1 MTQPLEHLRFKTN
14 TLLKNLVGK
23 DLINEDNIAIVEL
36 VKNSYDA
43 QTSSVLV
50 RFDNADT
57 GEHGPITRLVIADK
71 GTGMSLDDIK
81 DKWLNIAYSEKKFGH
96 QSNGAAYAG
105 NKGVGRFSCD
115 RLGTHLHLL
124 TRIQKGPF
132 LHLPINW
139 TDFEIE
145 GNKDRLIQDVALSI
159 YEVDDAVAQTLSGV
173 AELPTHGTI
182 LVITE
187 LRSGWNRSRFADLKR
202 DLEKFINPNQVFQA
216 DAFIIELSVPN
227 LVEMDNGLG
236 YNDAINGPV
245 KNQVFEKLKF
255 KSTYI
260 ESKLAAGSD
269 VVSTELVHEGET
281 VFRLEEMKS
290 EYGDLG
296 EVRVIIYYLNTYKK
310 AYFTRQTGVR
320 SVEFG
325 SIFLFLNGFRV
336 SPYGDR
342 GNDWLRLDVKK
353 LQGTARHFGSH
364 DLVGRIEIQD
374 TEERF
379 VPISSREGLKNT
391 KEFKVLREDFFM
403 DTIKRLER
411 FVIDG
416 LDWDSVP
423 QPIRQELNTN
433 DGLDWDNTSENY
445 SESWDKKRQRIALS
459 IMALIGG
466 RADKIIR
473 FWFNPALV
481 ESIAQE
487 RTGEVQAL
495 IAQIEG
501 IDPEKVD
508 KNLVSGLA
516 RVRALIAEKEQESLR
531 ARSDAVA
538 LRTEVAEKS
547 QQVAKLEGEKETY
560 RAQTLFM
567 QSIASTDAK
576 ELLAFHHQINHD
588 STLVGKYIAKAMR
601 VIRDSGLVR
610 GNAALV
616 SLEKAVLANQR
627 IGAVARFATKA
638 NFRAGMKKESTD
650 LVAFFEQYITNVA
663 RDFTASGMEVEI
675 SNSVNE
681 SFDVKA
687 SRIELSMLIDNII
700 SNAAKAIARKLKV
713 LISLKGKNTLLINF
727 IDNGNGLSK
736 DLPGIESMFEPG
748 ITTTTGSGLG
758 LYHVR
763 HIAEDMGGKIFAEPV
778 LPRGMKIIFEVDR

>member
-1 MTQPLEHLRFKTN
+1 MAKPLDQLRFKTN

-57 GEHGPITRLVIADK
+57 GEKGPITRLVIADM
-71 GTGMSLDDIK
+71 GTGMSFDDIK

-96 QSNGAAYAG
+96 QPNGAAYAG

-115 RLGTHLHLL
+115 RLGAHLHLL
-124 TRIQKGPF
+124 TRTQVGSF

-139 TDFEIE
+139 PDFEVE
-145 GNKDRLIQDVALSI
+145 GQKDRLIQDVALSI
-159 YEVDDAVAQTLSGV
+159 YEVDDAIAKHLSGV
-173 AELPTHGTI
+173 AKLPAHGTI
-182 LVITE
+182 LVITD
-187 LRSGWNRSRFADLKR
+187 LRSGWDRNRLFDLKR
-202 DLEKFINPNQVFQA
+202 DLEKFINPNQAFQA
-216 DAFIIELSVPN
+216 DAFKIQLSVPGHADA
-227 LVEMDNGLG
+227 EKGLD
-236 YNDAINGPV
+236 YYDAINGTV

-260 ESKLAAGSD
+260 ESRVDVGSN

-281 VFRLEEMKS
+281 VFRLKEKKS

-296 EVRVIIYYLNTYKK
+296 EVRVVIYYLNPYKK
-310 AYFTRQTGVR
+310 AYFTKQTGVR

-336 SPYGDR
+336 APYGDR
-342 GNDWLRLDVKK
+342 GNDWLGLDVKK
-353 LQGTARHFGSH
+353 LQGTGRHFGSR

-374 TEERF
+374 AEERF

-391 KEFKVLREDFFM
+391 KEFKCLREDFFM

-423 QPIRQELNTN
+423 QTTRQELNTN
-433 DGLDWDNTSENY
+433 EGLDWEKTSENY

-466 RADKIIR
+466 KADKIIR

-487 RTGEVQAL
+487 RTVEVQSL

-501 IDPEKVD
+501 IDPEKID
-508 KNLVSGLA
+508 KNLINGLA
-516 RVRALIAEKEQESLR
+516 RVRTLIAEKEQEVIR
-531 ARSDAVA
+531 ARSEAIE
-538 LRTEVAEKS
+538 LRTEVAAKS
-547 QQVAKLEGEKETY
+547 KQVEKLEGEKETY

-601 VIRDSGLVR
+601 VIRESGSGR
-610 GNAALV
+610 GNAAMI

-650 LVAFFEQYITNVA
+650 LAAFVEQYISNVA
-663 RDFTASGMEVEI
+663 RDFTASGLEVEI
-675 SNSVNE
+675 INSVQE
-681 SFDVKA
+681 PFDVKA

-700 SNAAKAIARKLKV
+700 SNAAKAIARKIKV
-713 LISLKGKNTLLINF
+713 SLSLKGKNTLLVSF
-727 IDNGNGLSK
+727 IDNGNGLST
-736 DLPGIESMFEPG
+736 DLPNIESMFEPG

-763 HIAEDMGGKIFAEPV
+763 RIAEEMGGRLVAEPA
-778 LPRGMKIIFEVDR
+778 LPKGMKISFEVDR